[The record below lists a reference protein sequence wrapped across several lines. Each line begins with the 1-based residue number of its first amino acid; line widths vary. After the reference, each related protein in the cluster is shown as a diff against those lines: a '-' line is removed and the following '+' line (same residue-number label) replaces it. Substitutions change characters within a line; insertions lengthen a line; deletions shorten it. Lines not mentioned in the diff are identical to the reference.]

1 MKKLMIKIV
10 VLWAVVFVLCLI
22 ARSIMGNVYTV
33 YLPVHDDKTQL
44 GEIRILDRDGTGTDS
59 DGEFSSVLSIE
70 NAEIRDGR
78 FQATF
83 RAMKEGRTCYEVTD
97 KDGKVLTQLYFRVGK
112 LHTVWFENTMGF
124 TGDFIVVAGLAA
136 ACLLTAFFMIRFFVN
151 SRGASLFSYTVM
163 YVIGFSI
170 FVLSFGLLMLFLTFR
185 RIFLPVQYFTYSSYS
200 MIAFAGFVFL
210 MVTCPLVVLFAV
222 LMMISNIELLRH
234 ERKRFANVLGIFIS
248 LILIAGE
255 VIANF
260 LYHYEF
266 TGSQLQWRVH
276 LVVINVFATCFVYF
290 ECMLFGAVICGIR
303 AARQTPDRDKDFII
317 ILGCGFRKDGSLTP
331 LLKGRVDNAVRFW
344 RAQRDENGKTA
355 VLIPSGGQGP
365 DEVMPES
372 EAMSRYLETECSI
385 PPSCI
390 LRRSSLRSRGL
401 TWNQRFSSPQQTI
414 MYLGAVSGRPSPACR
429 RKGSAA
435 GPSGGSGPMPSSG
448 SASAFCGTAS
458 RWSCFSWSC
467 SLDFLL
473 CFLCLSYEEWIFRT
487 DKTCSPFD
495 PPLSF
500 ML

>member
-112 LHTVWFENTMGF
+112 LHSVWFENTMGF

-151 SRGASLFSYTVM
+151 SRGASLFSYNVM

-170 FVLSFGLLMLFLTFR
+170 FVLSFGLLMLYLTFR

-390 LRRSSLRSRGL
+390 LKETKSVNTYQNMAFSKKLIAEQKPDMEPKVLFSTTNYHVFRSGVWATLAGLPAEGIGCRTKWWFWPNAFVRECVGLLRNRLKVELLQLVVLVG
-401 TWNQRFSSPQQTI
+401 FF
-414 MYLGAVSGRPSPACR
+414 AV
-429 RKGSAA
+429 
-435 GPSGGSGPMPSSG
+435 
-448 SASAFCGTAS
+448 
-458 RWSCFSWSC
+458 
-467 SLDFLL
+467 
-473 CFLCLSYEEWIFRT
+473 LSMFVI
-487 DKTCSPFD
+487 
-495 PPLSF
+495 
-500 ML
+500 